1 MKGEWGSDGIRCSG
15 EARRITASL
24 SGSDTIASDS
34 HPHTL
39 GTYRDELLLFMAH
52 ISRMGMQLPAAWQGM
67 PGQPQIPAAA
77 QQMAAAAQGA
87 AMQQPGGMMAYP
99 MQQFQVLLSFN
110 VSGFYSPSNQ

>member
-1 MKGEWGSDGIRCSG
+1 
-15 EARRITASL
+15 
-24 SGSDTIASDS
+24 
-34 HPHTL
+34 
-39 GTYRDELLLFMAH
+39 
-52 ISRMGMQLPAAWQGM
+52 MGMQLPAAWQGM

-99 MQQFQVLLSFN
+99 MQQFQVLFLFV

>member
-1 MKGEWGSDGIRCSG
+1 VISLRPFL
-15 EARRITASL
+15 TLSL
-24 SGSDTIASDS
+24 S
-34 HPHTL
+34 
-39 GTYRDELLLFMAH
+39 TYLDELFLFMVY

-99 MQQFQVLLSFN
+99 MKQFQVLF
-110 VSGFYSPSNQ
+110 

>member
-1 MKGEWGSDGIRCSG
+1 MIYKCLSFKSAKGMALVRYL
-15 EARRITASL
+15 RRKRNRQIALELISVHPFA
-24 SGSDTIASDS
+24 TIALST
-34 HPHTL
+34 HL
-39 GTYRDELLLFMAH
+39 DELFLSTVN

-99 MQQFQVLLSFN
+99 MQQFQVVL
-110 VSGFYSPSNQ
+110 

>member
-1 MKGEWGSDGIRCSG
+1 MEGEWGSDGIRCWG
-15 EARRITASL
+15 EASRITASL
-24 SGSDTIASDS
+24 FGSDFIASDS

-99 MQQFQVLLSFN
+99 MQQFQVLLSIT